1 MSAVVNRRNFAARLL
16 GAWASSVGTTFGH
29 QAEGKPEPERHEF
42 VETHMGARVRIL
54 LYTTDAR
61 IAKRAS
67 AAAFERVA
75 QLEKTFSDYDNSSE
89 LMRLV
94 ERFATAEA
102 EPVAVSQD
110 LFSIL
115 CSADAISRNTGGA
128 FDVTAAPLIRQW
140 RRAFREKKLPSSTNL
155 AEARERVG
163 YDRIRRFDAERK
175 ISLVPGTRIDLG
187 GIAKGYA
194 AQAARDVLTALGVRQ
209 SLVAIAGD
217 IAVGDAPPGEAG
229 WLVEVAG
236 LNPEKDPALT
246 RLRLRNA
253 SISTSGD
260 AERFVEIDGRRYS
273 HIVDHRTGLGM
284 TRRATVTVVGQ
295 SGSEADAYSTSLY
308 LLGVEGPELTGKIR
322 NAPPLA
328 VSWLEVLANGDRLRA
343 TNSSFDRLPREGA
356 DGAEPSPGS
365 LAKPS

>member
-1 MSAVVNRRNFAARLL
+1 VRAVVNRRGFVARLL
-16 GAWASSVGTTFGH
+16 GAWASCVGTTLGH
-29 QAEGKPEPERHEF
+29 PAQDKPEPERHEF
-42 VETHMGARVRIL
+42 VATHMGARVRIL
-54 LYTTDAR
+54 LYTTDVR

-75 QLEKTFSDYDNSSE
+75 QLDKTFSDYDNSSE

-94 ERFATAEA
+94 ERFATTEA

-115 CSADAISRNTGGA
+115 TTAETISRNTGGA

-140 RRAFREKKLPSSTNL
+140 RRAFREKKLPSSDNL
-155 AEARERVG
+155 ADARERVG

-175 ISLVPGTRIDLG
+175 IALVPGTRIDLG

-194 AQAARDVLTALGVRQ
+194 AQAARDVLKDHGVRQ

-273 HIVDHRTGLGM
+273 HIVHYRTGLGV
-284 TRRATVTVVGQ
+284 TRRATVTVVVQ
-295 SGSEADAYSTSLY
+295 SGSEADAYSTALY
-308 LLGVEGPELTGKIR
+308 LLGVEGLELTGKIR
-322 NAPPLA
+322 NSPALA
-328 VSWLEVLANGDRLRA
+328 VSWLEVSANGDRIRM
-343 TNSSFDRLPREGA
+343 TNPRFDRLARGESN
-356 DGAEPSPGS
+356 GAEPSPGS
-365 LAKPS
+365 LAIPS

>member
-1 MSAVVNRRNFAARLL
+1 MNRRGFAIRLL
-16 GAWASSVGTTFGH
+16 GASACCVGTTSG
-29 QAEGKPEPERHEF
+29 QPGQVKAEPERHEF

-54 LYTTDAR
+54 LYTTDDR

-67 AAAFERVA
+67 SAAFERVA
-75 QLEKTFSDYDNSSE
+75 QLDKTFSDYDNSSE

-102 EPVAVSQD
+102 EPVAVSPD

-115 CSADAISRNTGGA
+115 SSADTISRNTGGA

-140 RRAFREKKLPSSTNL
+140 RRAFREKKLPSSDNL
-155 AEARERVG
+155 AQARERVG
-163 YDRIRRFDAERK
+163 YDRIRRFEAERK
-175 ISLVPGTRIDLG
+175 IALVPGTRIDLG
-187 GIAKGYA
+187 GIAKGWA
-194 AQAARDVLTALGVRQ
+194 AEAALEVLKNHGVEQA
-209 SLVAIAGD
+209 LVAIAGD
-217 IAVGDAPPGEAG
+217 IAMGEAPPGESG

-273 HIVDHRTGLGM
+273 HIVDPRTGLGV
-284 TRRATVTVVGQ
+284 TRRATVTIVSQ
-295 SGSEADAYSTSLY
+295 SGSAADAYSTSLY
-308 LLGVEGPELTGKIR
+308 LLGVEGPDLTGRIR

-328 VSWLEVLANGDRLRA
+328 VSWLEVSAHGDRIRA
-343 TNSSFDRLPREGA
+343 TNPMFDRLTRAEA
-356 DGAEPSPGS
+356 DGAEPTLGS